1 MNPRTADRRAWF
13 GPAGTVTPVHYD
25 HHAGLLVQAV
35 GRKRVL
41 LWPPSARELLHAP
54 PAGSPL
60 DNTSPYDPEPPRDD
74 EGGGGDGGVPP
85 EDAAALRACCECV
98 ELAPGDALLI
108 PQGWWHY
115 ARSLSVS
122 FSVSFWW

>member
-1 MNPRTADRRAWF
+1 MK
-13 GPAGTVTPVHYD
+13 TVSPPIS
-25 HHAGLLVQAV
+25 GCS
-35 GRKRVL
+35 
-41 LWPPSARELLHAP
+41 PPSVMP

-60 DNTSPYDPEPPRDD
+60 ANTSPYDPEPPRGD
-74 EGGGGDGGVPP
+74 EDGGGGGGSAGVPP
-85 EDAAALRACCECV
+85 EDAAALRACCESV

-108 PQGWWHY
+108 PRGWWHY